1 MGLTS
6 IWSAIVGLRIKE
18 ITPHR
23 PFSFERQQEAGG
35 VEAHANAFYNHHAAA
50 FSEAAIRQPPTSPRE
65 DKSAKR
71 RSRGFSLSKAKSEG
85 NLKKR
90 KSWFGGRPAAE
101 DAPPVPALPVLR
113 STGSGLGWVEHD
125 ALAVP
130 EVEPTRPGTAL
141 TTDDQI
147 SWSRPTTP
155 QLPQVKKRKSRRL
168 SLGRALKGSRKRDSA
183 VPQVP
188 QTPKLE
194 KRQSVLGGH
203 RDMSPAI
210 IAVPAFATTPI
221 KPSPGVVV
229 VVPQASNSLEKRK
242 SQRKSLFSRRE
253 RSKSS
258 ASQYQSS
265 RNTWWASSSN
275 PLSSSDVEW
284 AAPPIPAVPALTWDH
299 DGTVTPD
306 SSIAFTAS
314 PDNSDTAAIDHAVFA
329 NSPVRTVTRGASIKH
344 PRPVSGVSLSSR
356 KSYVPQ
362 NAAKGFLR
370 STSGRSSRRHS
381 LLDDGDGGMICLSDE
396 QQREWEKLKH
406 LMITLEGRQ
415 DGGESPVYKSPDVV
429 SLAEDNGVL
438 GMLRQMEE
446 EEDRRHRLMYSNAEA
461 LAALEFG
468 TGR

>member
-35 VEAHANAFYNHHAAA
+35 VEAHANAFYTHHAAA
-50 FSEAAIRQPPTSPRE
+50 FSEAAIRQPPPSPRE

-85 NLKKR
+85 SLKKR
-90 KSWFGGRPAAE
+90 KSWFGGKPAAE

-113 STGSGLGWVEHD
+113 STGSGLGRPDLLEPTHD
-125 ALAVP
+125 ARAATSGEAQEQALVSGLSSEGESEARLD
-130 EVEPTRPGTAL
+130 RPATSADAETGKAT
-141 TTDDQI
+141 I
-147 SWSRPTTP
+147 SPRRPPRHVSRHN
-155 QLPQVKKRKSRRL
+155 
-168 SLGRALKGSRKRDSA
+168 
-183 VPQVP
+183 
-188 QTPKLE
+188 
-194 KRQSVLGGH
+194 H
-203 RDMSPAI
+203 R
-210 IAVPAFATTPI
+210 PI
-221 KPSPGVVV
+221 LRHHPHQPSPGVVV
-229 VVPQASNSLEKRK
+229 PAAEHPLEKRK
-242 SQRKSLFSRRE
+242 SQRKSLFSRE

-258 ASQYQSS
+258 ASHYQSS
-265 RNTWWASSSN
+265 RNTWWASSTNTN
-275 PLSSSDVEW
+275 PLSSDPDDSF
-284 AAPPIPAVPALTWDH
+284 AAPPIPAVPALIWDN
-299 DGTVTPD
+299 DGTATPD

-314 PDNSDTAAIDHAVFA
+314 PDNSDTSVAIEHAVFA
-329 NSPVRTVTRGASIKH
+329 ADSPVRTVTRGASIKH

-356 KSYVPQ
+356 KSYVPR

-415 DGGESPVYKSPDVV
+415 DQGGSPVYKSPDVV